1 MSHYGNSNFVINVE
15 MFLLVYQSWPP
26 FKESTNFFFSKFRDW
41 QELLLFSVPFQEH
54 DGFPGSLVSV
64 VCSAKQA
71 SLVGL
76 DELEE
81 TSDHVVVVVVANHQ
95 ALGAARV
102 PLAVFSHSLELKQG
116 CNMKG
121 PLLHEALQGQ
131 QWVVSVQL
139 ARDCGDS

>member
-1 MSHYGNSNFVINVE
+1 MLHKVFARKGGSPLPTIGS
-15 MFLLVYQSWPP
+15 LC
-26 FKESTNFFFSKFRDW
+26 FFSSVSQVFSKFRDW
-41 QELLLFSVPFQEH
+41 QELLLFSVSFQEH
-54 DGFPGSLVSV
+54 DGFPGSLVRV
-64 VCSAKQA
+64 VCPTKQA

-81 TSDHVVVVVVANHQ
+81 SSDHVVVVVVANHQ

-116 CNMKG
+116 GNVKG

-131 QWVVSVQL
+131 QWVVTVQL
-139 ARDCGDS
+139 SKKLYGDS

>member
-1 MSHYGNSNFVINVE
+1 M
-15 MFLLVYQSWPP
+15 LLLICQSGWPQFSIEP
-26 FKESTNFFFSKFRDW
+26 KGFFSKFRDW
-41 QELLLFSVPFQEH
+41 QELLLFPVPFQEH

-81 TSDHVVVVVVANHQ
+81 PSDNVIVVVVANHQ

-102 PLAVFSHSLELKQG
+102 PLAVFSHGLELKQG
-116 CNMKG
+116 GNVKG